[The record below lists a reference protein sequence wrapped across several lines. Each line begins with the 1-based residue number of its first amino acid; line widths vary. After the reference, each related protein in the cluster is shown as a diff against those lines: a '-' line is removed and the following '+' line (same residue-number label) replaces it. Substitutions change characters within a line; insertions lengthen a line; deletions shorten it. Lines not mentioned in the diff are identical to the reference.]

1 MCFFTQINNSNSIL
15 LQISHFTHKK
25 DVFTTKIHGNEK
37 TPNFINYFCSSFL
50 NPKNQSDMLEI
61 DFKEIIT
68 VSMVL
73 FAVID
78 IVGSIPIIVNLRA
91 KVGHIESEKASIVA
105 GAIMIVFLFVGEG
118 LLNLIGIDV
127 HSFAVA
133 GSFVLFFLA
142 LEMIL
147 GIRIYRDEEPGSAS
161 IVPLAFP
168 LIAGAGTMTTLLSLR
183 SQFHTINII
192 IAIVLN
198 IILVYIVLKS
208 SKKIENLLGENGLG
222 VVRKTF
228 GVILLAIAVKLFAA
242 NVKGLFV

>member
-1 MCFFTQINNSNSIL
+1 
-15 LQISHFTHKK
+15 
-25 DVFTTKIHGNEK
+25 
-37 TPNFINYFCSSFL
+37 
-50 NPKNQSDMLEI
+50 MLV
-61 DFKEIIT
+61 DFREIIT

-78 IVGSIPIIVNLRA
+78 IVGTVPIVVDLRT
-91 KVGHIESEKASIVA
+91 KHGHIESEKASIVA
-105 GAIMIVFLFVGEG
+105 GIIMIVFLFIGEEF
-118 LLNLIGIDV
+118 LKLIGIDV

-147 GIRIYRDEEPGSAS
+147 GIRIYKDEEASSAS

-183 SQFHTINII
+183 SQFETINIV
-192 IAIVLN
+192 IAIILN
-198 IILVYIVLKS
+198 IIVVYAVLKS
-208 SKKIENLLGENGLG
+208 SSKIEKMLGQNGLG
-222 VVRKTF
+222 VIRKTF
-228 GVILLAIAVKLFAA
+228 GVVLLAIAVKLFAA